1 MNVGDVFSDSVRR
14 SVAPASRAVGGGLHV
29 DVEQD
34 LGVIAD
40 EADRHDEK
48 AACAPAAAR
57 SRTSAPSSGP
67 IHGSGV
73 RPALWYA
80 SS

>member
-1 MNVGDVFSDSVRR
+1 MNSGDVFSDSVRR
-14 SVAPASRAVGGGLHV
+14 SVVDELARDPRRLDV

-34 LGVIAD
+34 FRVIAD
-40 EADRHDEK
+40 EADRHDQE
-48 AACAPAAAR
+48 PADVDASDRRSPAR
-57 SRTSAPSSGP
+57 SSGP

-80 SS
+80 QS